1 MHNTTFISSPE
12 IVKAV
17 KIKPLV
23 DAIEDAYVNLDK
35 YVLTPRIFSNTRD
48 EGDCLLAG
56 AVNLRTE
63 RQLVRGS
70 SYSPWRKPA
79 VMGHFMLISYDTG
92 DCLAVIDGTEIISFR
107 TGAKAAVAAKFL
119 AKKNSKTLGLI
130 GIGASARIHAE
141 AICSVLPIE
150 RILGYS
156 RNARQWNDQLT
167 YIKEHTGIEV
177 ELVDM
182 DTLKG
187 NSDVIV
193 LSTWTEN
200 PIIKTSDLHPGQLI
214 ISTAHAEE
222 VSKDIPAKF
231 GAFVDTIEAAK
242 GELGPVKLA
251 LADGAA
257 ESIIKG
263 DLKDVIAGKAGR
275 KSDDEIVYFQSLGS
289 THEDMTVVEFVY
301 DSLTK

>member
-1 MHNTTFISSPE
+1 MHKFITSSE
-12 IVKAV
+12 VVKAV

-48 EGDCLLAG
+48 DGDCLLAG

-79 VMGHFMLISYDTG
+79 VMGHFMLLNYDTG
-92 DCLAVIDGTEIISFR
+92 DFLAVVDGTEIISFR
-107 TGAKAAVAAKFL
+107 TGAKSAVAAKYL
-119 AKKNSKTLGLI
+119 AKKSSKTLGLI
-130 GIGASARIHAE
+130 GIGTSAKIHAE

-156 RNARQWNDQLT
+156 RNPGQWTDQLT

-200 PIIKTSDLHPGQLI
+200 PILKSADLHPGQLI

-222 VSKDIPAKF
+222 VSKEIPLEF
-231 GAFVDTIEAAK
+231 GAFVDTVEAAK

-263 DLKDVIAGKAGR
+263 ALKDVIAGKVGR
-275 KSDDEIVYFQSLGS
+275 KSDTEIVYFQSLGC
-289 THEDMTVVEFVY
+289 THEDMTVVEYVY
-301 DSLTK
+301 ENC